1 MPGSPRPPRGILG
14 SIAVSDAFVIQYAPM
29 TTHRSLTKLEFK
41 AHMSIHN
48 VAEVPAES
56 SPADVCATRD
66 RFGRKH
72 EIRPVPRSRKA
83 ARTGASLTLA
93 VLLAGSIA
101 AADEGFVPADK
112 PAKPRSTNMT
122 VESDDRRPLWAGDT
136 PQEPSFAIPI
146 DDKMALEINDDGDPN
161 VNYRF

>member
-1 MPGSPRPPRGILG
+1 
-14 SIAVSDAFVIQYAPM
+14 
-29 TTHRSLTKLEFK
+29 
-41 AHMSIHN
+41 MSIHN

-72 EIRPVPRSRKA
+72 EVRPVPRRRDA
-83 ARTGASLTLA
+83 ARAGASLALA
-93 VLLAGSIA
+93 FLLAGGTA
-101 AADEGFVPADK
+101 AADDGFVPVDK
-112 PAKPRSTNMT
+112 PSKPRSTNVT

-136 PQEPSFAIPI
+136 PKESSFAIPI